1 MSPPPG
7 STSGPFRPEG
17 TASPTHHDTGG
28 ATSLLGLRDL
38 TKRFGGLT
46 AVNGVSFAV
55 EEGTVVGLIGPN
67 GAGKTTVFNL
77 IAGNYR
83 PDRGWIVF
91 SGTPLNG
98 LRTHRIIALGIGRT
112 FQNIRLFQKLTAL
125 ENVLAGCHYRMRSGI
140 LGAMLRGPAWRR
152 EEEEAVDRALR
163 ELEFVGLRPRALTA
177 ATHLS
182 HGDQR
187 RLEIARALA
196 TQPRLLILDE
206 PAGGMNEQ
214 ETEAL
219 IGLIAQIRARGVTIL
234 LIEHDMRLVM
244 RACEKLVVLEYGV
257 KIAEG
262 SPEQVRRDPKVIEAY
277 LGAEDER

>member
-1 MSPPPG
+1 
-7 STSGPFRPEG
+7 
-17 TASPTHHDTGG
+17 
-28 ATSLLGLRDL
+28 L
-38 TKRFGGLT
+38 TKSFGGLT
-46 AVNGVSFAV
+46 AVNEVSFTV

-77 IAGNYR
+77 ITGNYR
-83 PDRGWIVF
+83 PDRGQIMF
-91 SGTPLNG
+91 AGQPLNG
-98 LRTHRIIALGIGRT
+98 MRTNRIIALGIART
-112 FQNIRLFQKLTAL
+112 FQNIRLFQQLTVL

-140 LGAMLRGPAWRR
+140 LAAMLRWSAQQR
-152 EEEEAVDRALR
+152 EEEEAVGRALR
-163 ELEFVGLRPRALTA
+163 ELDFVGLRSRALA
-177 ATHLS
+177 LARNLS
-182 HGDQR
+182 YGDQR

-219 IGLIAQIRARGVTIL
+219 IGLITQIRARGVTIL

-244 RACEKLVVLEYGV
+244 RACEKLVVLEYGG

-262 SPEQVRRDPKVIEAY
+262 SPEQVRCDPRVIEAY
-277 LGAEDER
+277 LGAEDEA